1 MWSIFICNEKGGDQS
16 YSKEN
21 ICMGRLWRNCSIF
34 VCGGGYIE
42 SVCIIVQPSL
52 WFMTYVP
59 YVSRCDYVYNKTS
72 TVT

>member
-21 ICMGRLWRNCSIF
+21 IVWVVFGVIVVFF
-34 VCGGGYIE
+34 VVGLHWI
-42 SVCIIVQPSL
+42 SFCIIVQSSL
-52 WFMTYVP
+52 WFMIFVP
-59 YVSRCDYVYNKTS
+59 CVSQYDYVYNKPS